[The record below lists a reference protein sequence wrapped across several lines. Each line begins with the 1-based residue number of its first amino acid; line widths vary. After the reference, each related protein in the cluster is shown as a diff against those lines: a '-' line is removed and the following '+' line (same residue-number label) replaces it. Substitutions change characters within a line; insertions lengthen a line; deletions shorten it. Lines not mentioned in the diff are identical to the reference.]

1 MDMHEFGKLL
11 GWVNVALLF
20 VATAIF
26 PARKLLK
33 PPDRTLTFLRRIH
46 PWAAGLL
53 IVSAITH
60 STIVWGVPQ
69 FNTGQPLLGAIILA
83 MLFAWVGPRLKIPLW
98 FKLHLLMPV
107 AVIAL
112 LIWHLWG

>member
-1 MDMHEFGKLL
+1 MHEFGKLL
-11 GWVNVALLF
+11 GWVNVTLL
-20 VATAIF
+20 VAAAAVF
-26 PARKLLK
+26 PARKFLTAPNALLA
-33 PPDRTLTFLRRIH
+33 FLRRIH

-69 FNTGQPLLGAIILA
+69 FNTGQPLLGAIVLA
-83 MLFAWVGPRLKIPLW
+83 ALFAVAGPRLRLPLW
-98 FKLHLLMPV
+98 FKLHLIMPF

-112 LIWHLWG
+112 LVWHLM